1 MPSYVITGV
10 SRGLGWEF
18 LRQISA
24 NPNNQV
30 IGLVR
35 DKKATDKRVSEE
47 LAGRANINILQADIS
62 DYDAIKTAVAATSEI
77 TGGSLDYLI
86 ANAANV
92 SKWDA
97 YDPIGVLAENPKE
110 LEKQM
115 INITTVNIVGNINLF
130 KLYIP
135 LLLKGQAKKV
145 ISLTTGHAD
154 LDSINQIDIEPAA
167 LYSISKAGM
176 NIAVAKFS
184 AQYKKDGIL
193 FFSLS
198 PGVVD
203 VGSQAD
209 ATPEQL
215 QKLGA
220 MAAGFLRAYPEW
232 KGPAQP
238 EDSVRDML
246 AVIEKASIE
255 DGFGGSFL
263 SHHGDKHW
271 L

>member
-1 MPSYVITGV
+1 
-10 SRGLGWEF
+10 
-18 LRQISA
+18 
-24 NPNNQV
+24 
-30 IGLVR
+30 
-35 DKKATDKRVSEE
+35 
-47 LAGRANINILQADIS
+47 
-62 DYDAIKTAVAATSEI
+62 
-77 TGGSLDYLI
+77 
-86 ANAANV
+86 
-92 SKWDA
+92 
-97 YDPIGVLAENPKE
+97 
-110 LEKQM
+110 M

-209 ATPEQL
+209 GRSSPPL
-215 QKLGA
+215 
-220 MAAGFLRAYPEW
+220 
-232 KGPAQP
+232 
-238 EDSVRDML
+238 
-246 AVIEKASIE
+246 SIIPC
-255 DGFGGSFL
+255 G
-263 SHHGDKHW
+263 
-271 L
+271 

>member
-35 DKKATDKRVSEE
+35 DKKATDKRVSDQ
-47 LAGRANINILQADIS
+47 LAGRTNVNILEADLS
-62 DYDAIKTAVAATSEI
+62 DYDALKASVAATSRI

-86 ANAANV
+86 ANGAYV

-97 YDPIGVLAENPKE
+97 YDPIGVLAEDPKE
-110 LEKQM
+110 LEKQLVTL
-115 INITTVNIVGNINLF
+115 TTVNIVGNINLF

-145 ISLTTGHAD
+145 ISLTSGHAD
-154 LDSINQIDIEPAA
+154 LDSINLIDIELAA
-167 LYSISKAGM
+167 GYSISKAGM

-184 AQYKKDGIL
+184 AQYKKDGLL

-209 ATPEQL
+209 ATPEQM

-220 MAAGFLRAYPEW
+220 MAAGFMKAYPEW

-238 EDSVRDML
+238 EDAIRDML

-255 DGFGGSFL
+255 DGFGGSFV